1 MIRVSVKQVRGD
13 YQCPSY
19 TMIIGKGEEVWQ
31 EAYVVQ
37 PANSVQHPPGTIE
50 VRNLVFSNFNGVY
63 KMDETGRTSE
73 GRPIYVEQSKADG
86 LSQFDTSVPT
96 FDTSVQPYTQMDPI
110 KPAEIIYCNGRW
122 LLVHDYIKK
131 HEKVSGNVQC
141 VFSTSCVG
149 DHKPQ
154 LFLLFHERLYFVSQG
169 GK

>member
-1 MIRVSVKQVRGD
+1 MR
-13 YQCPSY
+13 
-19 TMIIGKGEEVWQ
+19 IGKGEEVWQ
-31 EAYVVQ
+31 EAYVVH

-96 FDTSVQPYTQMDPI
+96 FDTSFQPYTQMDPI

-122 LLVHDYIKK
+122 LLVHDYIIK
-131 HEKVSGNVQC
+131 HEKVSGDFQSMC
-141 VFSTSCVG
+141 FLDVF
-149 DHKPQ
+149 HKPQ
-154 LFLLFHERLYFVSQG
+154 LFSVS
-169 GK
+169 